1 MTVFVP
7 IPDGVQVE
15 FVFSLGGGVA
25 SNRLW
30 FTFDD
35 PPFGS
40 AELVGLVEGATD
52 WYSTNVLPALSHDLV
67 LQLVRG
73 SSWDDPFPS
82 LVETVFPVVPG
93 GSAEGSHSANVAIVV
108 PFLWPVDVRLK
119 RNKHFVPGIPLDQV
133 ELNAVQ
139 PGIQEALFEGYAA
152 LVDAARLFYPSL
164 EWRWVAASAFAA
176 GSARPV
182 QFTADVQGPPIETP
196 FRLGQRRRRLP

>member
-1 MTVFVP
+1 MGLFVP

-30 FTFDD
+30 FTFDN

-40 AELVGLVEGATD
+40 TELLGLVDGATS
-52 WYSTNVLPALSHDLV
+52 WHTSNVLPALSHDLV

-82 LVETVFPVVPG
+82 LVETVFPVVSG
-93 GSAEGSHSANVAIVV
+93 GSAEGSHSANVAVVV
-108 PFLWPVDVRLK
+108 PFLWPINYRLK
-119 RNKHFVPGIPLDQV
+119 RNKHYVPGVPLDQV
-133 ELNAVQ
+133 DLNTVQ
-139 PGIQEALFEGYAA
+139 PDLQSALFEGYAA
-152 LVDAARLFYPSL
+152 LVDAARLFEPVFN
-164 EWRWVAASAFAA
+164 WRWVAASAYASGAA
-176 GSARPV
+176 RAV
-182 QFTADVQGPPIETP
+182 QFTASVQGPPIDTP